1 MSKIYKLNGTMYQEP
16 VSKDFDFANAF
27 EVLSPILEDG
37 TFIKNHPLAKDLP
50 KKEDGTFYAKYNED
64 LTANIEYENE
74 LALKSL
80 SLELKASLL
89 EQLETLTVEVNGKIF
104 NADKVSRQN
113 MTDAIGVASDFGLT
127 ETTWRLVKGSEP
139 REQIVTLEELKQARM
154 AALTAYANLKAIGKQ

>member
-1 MSKIYKLNGTMYQEP
+1 MTLLNE
-16 VSKDFDFANAF
+16 
-27 EVLSPILEDG
+27 EDMR
-37 TFIKNHPLAKDLP
+37 NLLV
-50 KKEDGTFYAKYNED
+50 E
-64 LTANIEYENE
+64 
-74 LALKSL
+74 SL
-80 SLELKASLL
+80 SLELKASILK
-89 EQLETLTVEVNGKIF
+89 QLETLTVEVNGKIF